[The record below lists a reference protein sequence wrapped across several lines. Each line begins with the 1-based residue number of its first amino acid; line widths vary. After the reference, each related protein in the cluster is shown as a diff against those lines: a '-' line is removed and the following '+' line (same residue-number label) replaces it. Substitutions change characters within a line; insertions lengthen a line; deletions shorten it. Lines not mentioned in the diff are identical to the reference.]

1 MPNLWDRLFHDV
13 DWSSVSDK
21 GRKLSQA
28 ARRNLITTST
38 ICATLGSF
46 SAGVGLVGSY
56 SPRAT
61 YCDPRTKPCTKVE
74 VNSFDSEALASL
86 FPRGDAKGERASD
99 LPVNVDAKYLPGY
112 GLQRTAAS
120 VLAVLLFGGGL
131 FAIAKAEEEQEEI
144 EPQLQL
150 DKQLEVKRQEIE
162 TNLEL
167 ENLENLAQIRIE
179 TNKQELME
187 AQAEMFFDRNPHMVE
202 KYLPKVDPVPQI
214 QMELPP
220 TVVEETVQPELEPEP
235 ELFFGVRLPESPAL
249 GVEFWNWE
257 WFNNRADDLPHIR
270 IIAPTNGGKT
280 TLCDWLVD
288 VVPADERIV
297 LTVKRKPHQWVG
309 LPVYGVPE
317 AYGTIREKLEDLQDE
332 RIERTR
338 LMEKGVYRGRLSAII
353 DEWKAIARNVKAIK
367 DPETKL
373 ITNPSAK
380 EIMGEQLTLSRE
392 SLIRIFAMAQ
402 GRQVITWGLEGESDI
417 LECFCTVYLG
427 SFAVEEAETMQ
438 RKYAKDSEEWA
449 TWGKVVE
456 FMRSLGKRAC
466 WVECEFGKFPAIAP
480 DLSGWKREIDSID
493 LTETQTDSLRSASH
507 RASQVIDL
515 DIPAPLFTP
524 YPPLP
529 NDISSDSLRSASH
542 RASQVIDLDIPAPL
556 FTPYPPLPNDISSDS
571 LRSASHRASELLRQN
586 LDRILGTLEQTLIQS
601 PDSGNDNLGV
611 IYPELKD
618 SVEQSELVESEPR
631 EQVLPEANAPVLD
644 EKRYTP
650 LQLTKVQLIAT
661 VSEMQSKE
669 MSQTKIVEQLWQV
682 KKSRSGWSA
691 AYREFRSLG
700 F

>member
-1 MPNLWDRLFHDV
+1 MPNLWDRLFHDI
-13 DWSSVSDK
+13 DWSSVSSQ
-21 GRKLSQA
+21 GRKLSHA
-28 ARRNLITTST
+28 ARRNLITTSA
-38 ICATLGSF
+38 ICAIAGSF

-61 YCDPRTKPCTKVE
+61 YCDNRTKPCTKVE
-74 VNSFDSEALASL
+74 VNSFDEI
-86 FPRGDAKGERASD
+86 
-99 LPVNVDAKYLPGY
+99 PVNVDAKYLPGY

-131 FAIAKAEEEQEEI
+131 FAIAKAEEEQEEV

-150 DKQLEVKRQEIE
+150 DRQLEIKRLELEANQ
-162 TNLEL
+162 EL

-187 AQAEMFFDRNPHMVE
+187 GQADLFFDRNPHMVE
-202 KYLPKVDPVPQI
+202 KYLPKVDPVVPPPI
-214 QMELPP
+214 QEEKPLI
-220 TVVEETVQPELEPEP
+220 EETVEPKLEPEP
-235 ELFFGVRLPESPAL
+235 ELFFDVKLPETPAL
-249 GVEFWNWE
+249 GVEFWDWE
-257 WFNNRADDLPHIR
+257 WFSNRADDLPHIR

-280 TLCDWLVD
+280 TLCDWLVE

-297 LTVKRKPHQWVG
+297 ITVKRKPHQWAG
-309 LPVYGVPE
+309 LPCYGVPE
-317 AYGTIREKLEDLQDE
+317 DYSTIRDKLEDLQQE

-338 LMEKGVYRGRLSAII
+338 LMAEGKYRGRLSAIV

-392 SLIRIFAMAQ
+392 LLIRIFAMAQ

-427 SFAVEEAETMQ
+427 SFAVEEAEAMQ
-438 RKYAKDSEEWA
+438 RKFSKDSEEWA

-456 FMRSLGKRAC
+456 FMRSLGKRAA
-466 WVECEFGKFPAIAP
+466 WIECEFGKFPAIAP
-480 DLSGWKREIDSID
+480 DLSGWKRDLQLKD
-493 LTETQTDSLRSASH
+493 LTETQADSEAVASH
-507 RASQVIDL
+507 RASQVIEQAVDSL
-515 DIPAPLFTP
+515 PCAPTP
-524 YPPLP
+524 YSPPP
-529 NDISSDSLRSASH
+529 GDISSD
-542 RASQVIDLDIPAPL
+542 
-556 FTPYPPLPNDISSDS
+556 
-571 LRSASHRASELLRQN
+571 ELLRQN
-586 LDRILGTLEQTLIQS
+586 LDRILGTLEQSLAQS
-601 PDSGNDNLGV
+601 PNSLDDNLGV
-611 IYPELKD
+611 IHPEITELQ
-618 SVEQSELVESEPR
+618 EQPELVESEFT
-631 EQVLPEANAPVLD
+631 EQVLSEAIAPIPD

-650 LQLTKVQLIAT
+650 LQLTKIQLIAT

>member
-1 MPNLWDRLFHDV
+1 MPNLWDWLFNDV
-13 DWSSVSDK
+13 DWSSVSSQ
-21 GRKLSQA
+21 GRKLSHA
-28 ARRNLITTST
+28 ARRNLITVSS
-38 ICATLGSF
+38 ICAIAGGL

-56 SPRAT
+56 SPRAS
-61 YCDPRTKPCTKVE
+61 YCDSRTKPCTKVE
-74 VNSFDSEALASL
+74 VNSFD
-86 FPRGDAKGERASD
+86 D
-99 LPVNVDAKYLPGY
+99 LPVNTDAKYLPGY
-112 GLQRTAAS
+112 GLQRTAGS

-150 DKQLEVKRQEIE
+150 DRQLEIKRLELEANQ
-162 TNLEL
+162 EL

-202 KYLPKVDPVPQI
+202 QYLPKPQPSVLPEI
-214 QMELPP
+214 QEVKPSIIED
-220 TVVEETVQPELEPEP
+220 VVNPEPEPEPEP
-235 ELFFGVRLPESPAL
+235 ELFFGVKLPEPPAL
-249 GVEFWNWE
+249 GVEFWDWE

-297 LTVKRKPHQWVG
+297 VTVKRKPHQWAG
-309 LPVYGVPE
+309 LEVYGVPE
-317 AYGTIREKLEDLQDE
+317 NYSVIREKLEDLQDE
-332 RIERTR
+332 RVERTR
-338 LMEKGVYRGRLSAII
+338 LMEKGIYRGRLSAIV

-402 GRQVITWGLEGESDI
+402 GRQVVTWGLEGESDI

-427 SFAVEEAETMQ
+427 SFAVEEAEAMG
-438 RKYAKDSEEWA
+438 RKFSKDSEEWA

-480 DLSGWKREIDSID
+480 DLSGWKREIETED
-493 LTETQTDSLRSASH
+493 LTETQTEQVVVTES
-507 RASQVIDL
+507 SQSVDL
-515 DIPAPLFTP
+515 DIPPLCTP
-524 YPPLP
+524 YSPLS
-529 NDISSDSLRSASH
+529 NDVSSD
-542 RASQVIDLDIPAPL
+542 
-556 FTPYPPLPNDISSDS
+556 
-571 LRSASHRASELLRQN
+571 EMLRQN
-586 LDRILGTLEQTLIQS
+586 LDRILGNLEQNLAQS
-601 PDSGNDNLGV
+601 PNSKDGNLGV
-611 IYPELKD
+611 IHSELEE
-618 SVEQSELVESEPR
+618 SEEQSELVELQPT
-631 EQVLPEANAPVLD
+631 EQVLPEAIAPVLD

-682 KKSRSGWSA
+682 QKSRSGWSK
-691 AYREFRSLG
+691 AYREFRGLG

>member
-1 MPNLWDRLFHDV
+1 MAMSSLWDWIFNDV
-13 DWSSVSDK
+13 DWDNISNK
-21 GRKLSQA
+21 GRKLSQV
-28 ARRNLITTST
+28 ARRNLITTSA
-38 ICATLGSF
+38 ICAIAGSF

-56 SPRAT
+56 SPRAI
-61 YCDPRTKPCTKVE
+61 YCDSRTKPCTKVE
-74 VNSFDSEALASL
+74 VNSFD
-86 FPRGDAKGERASD
+86 D

-112 GLQRTAAS
+112 GLQRTVAS
-120 VLAVLLFGGGL
+120 AFAVLLFGGGL
-131 FAIAKAEEEQEEI
+131 LAIAKAEDEQEEI

-150 DKQLEVKRQEIE
+150 DRQLEIKRLELEANQ
-162 TNLEL
+162 EL

-202 KYLPKVDPVPQI
+202 KYLPKVDPVIPPPI
-214 QMELPP
+214 QEEKLLIEEP
-220 TVVEETVQPELEPEP
+220 VEPELESEP
-235 ELFFGVRLPESPAL
+235 ELFFGVELPESPAL
-249 GVEFWNWE
+249 GVQFWDWQ

-297 LTVKRKPHQWVG
+297 LTVKRKPHQWAG

-427 SFAVEEAETMQ
+427 SFAVEEAEATG
-438 RKYAKDSEEWA
+438 RKYVKDSEEFA
-449 TWGKVVE
+449 TWGKVAL
-456 FMRSLGKRAC
+456 FLRSLGKRAA
-466 WVECEFGKFPAIAP
+466 WIECEFGKFPGVAP
-480 DLSGWKREIDSID
+480 DLSGWKREFQIKDSN
-493 LTETQTDSLRSASH
+493 ETQTEQVVVTEP
-507 RASQVIDL
+507 SQSVDL
-515 DIPAPLFTP
+515 DIPPLPTP
-524 YPPLP
+524 YSPLSD
-529 NDISSDSLRSASH
+529 DISSDSEA
-542 RASQVIDLDIPAPL
+542 V
-556 FTPYPPLPNDISSDS
+556 
-571 LRSASHRASELLRQN
+571 ASHRASEMLRHN
-586 LDRILGTLEQTLIQS
+586 LDRILGNLEQNLAQS
-601 PDSGNDNLGV
+601 PNSKDGNLGV
-611 IYPELKD
+611 IHPELEELQKQPELIEPELT
-618 SVEQSELVESEPR
+618 EQIL
-631 EQVLPEANAPVLD
+631 QQDAAPVLD

>member
-1 MPNLWDRLFHDV
+1 MPNLWDWLFNDV

-21 GRKLSQA
+21 RRKLNESV
-28 ARRNLITTST
+28 RRNLITTSA
-38 ICATLGSF
+38 ICAIAGSF

-61 YCDPRTKPCTKVE
+61 YCDNRTKPCTKVE
-74 VNSFDSEALASL
+74 VNSFD
-86 FPRGDAKGERASD
+86 D
-99 LPVNVDAKYLPGY
+99 LPINTRAEYLPGY

-120 VLAVLLFGGGL
+120 AFAVVLFGGGL
-131 FAIAKAEEEQEEI
+131 FAISIAQEEQEEV

-150 DKQLEVKRQEIE
+150 DRQLEIKRLELEANQ
-162 TNLEL
+162 EL

-187 AQAEMFFDRNPHMVE
+187 AQAEMFFERNPHMVE
-202 KYLPKVDPVPQI
+202 QYLPKQSP
-214 QMELPP
+214 
-220 TVVEETVQPELEPEP
+220 VVEPVKPEIVKEPKVLEAEPEPEP
-235 ELFFGVRLPESPAL
+235 ELFFGVKLPESPAL
-249 GVEFWNWE
+249 GVEFWDWQ
-257 WFNNRADDLPHIR
+257 WFNNRIDDLPHIR
-270 IIAPTNGGKT
+270 LIAPTNGGKT

-288 VVPADERIV
+288 VVPADERMV
-297 LTVKRKPHQWVG
+297 LTVKRKPHQWAG
-309 LPVYGVPE
+309 LSVYGVPE
-317 AYGTIREKLEDLQDE
+317 AYGIIREKLEWLQDE

-338 LMEKGVYRGRLSAII
+338 LMEKGIYRGRFSAIV
-353 DEWKAIARNVKAIK
+353 DEWKAIARNIKAIK

-438 RKYAKDSEEWA
+438 RKYAKDSEEFA

-456 FMRSLGKRAC
+456 FMRRSSKRAA
-466 WVECEFGKFPAIAP
+466 WIECEFGKFPAIAP
-480 DLSGWKREIDSID
+480 DLSEWKRDIQEVTKPEHELQQVVDVRVASPLGEIAPDIITSTPHTIEPTITDID
-493 LTETQTDSLRSASH
+493 DPE
-507 RASQVIDL
+507 
-515 DIPAPLFTP
+515 
-524 YPPLP
+524 
-529 NDISSDSLRSASH
+529 
-542 RASQVIDLDIPAPL
+542 
-556 FTPYPPLPNDISSDS
+556 
-571 LRSASHRASELLRQN
+571 ELLRLN
-586 LDRILGTLEQTLIQS
+586 IDRLMGNFERSFAQS
-601 PDSGNDNLGV
+601 PILESGNLKG
-611 IYPELKD
+611 IHPEFEEIEKQPE
-618 SVEQSELVESEPR
+618 SVLQKPTEQLLQQDV
-631 EQVLPEANAPVLD
+631 APIPD

-650 LQLTKVQLIAT
+650 LQLTKIQLIVT

-691 AYREFRSLG
+691 AYREFRGLG

>member
-1 MPNLWDRLFHDV
+1 MPNLWDWLFNDV
-13 DWSSVSDK
+13 DWNSVIYK
-21 GRKLSQA
+21 GQKLNHA
-28 ARRNLITTST
+28 ARRNLITVSA

-61 YCDPRTKPCTKVE
+61 YCDNRTKPCTKVE
-74 VNSFDSEALASL
+74 VNSFD
-86 FPRGDAKGERASD
+86 D
-99 LPVNVDAKYLPGY
+99 LPINTRAEYLPGY
-112 GLQRTAAS
+112 GLQRTMAS
-120 VLAVLLFGGGL
+120 AFAVVLFGSGL
-131 FAIAKAEEEQEEI
+131 FAIAKAEDEQEEI

-150 DKQLEVKRQEIE
+150 DRQLEIKRLELEANQ
-162 TNLEL
+162 EL

-187 AQAEMFFDRNPHMVE
+187 AQAEMFFERNPHMVE
-202 KYLPKVDPVPQI
+202 QYLPKQSPVVPEI
-214 QMELPP
+214 QEVKPSI
-220 TVVEETVQPELEPEP
+220 VENAVNPEPEP
-235 ELFFGVRLPESPAL
+235 DLFFGVKLPEPPAL
-249 GVEFWNWE
+249 GVEFWDWQ

-270 IIAPTNGGKT
+270 LIAPTNGGKT

-297 LTVKRKPHQWVG
+297 LTVKRKPHQWAG

-317 AYGTIREKLEDLQDE
+317 AYGIIREKLEDLQLE

-338 LMEKGVYRGRLSAII
+338 LMEKGIYRGRLSAIV
-353 DEWKAIARNVKAIK
+353 DEWKAIARNIKAIR

-380 EIMGEQLTLSRE
+380 EVMGEQLTLSRE

-427 SFAVEEAETMQ
+427 SFAVEEAEAMQ
-438 RKYAKDSEEWA
+438 RKYAKDSGEFGA
-449 TWGKVVE
+449 WGKVIE
-456 FMRSLGKRAC
+456 FLRSLGKRAA
-466 WVECEFGKFPAIAP
+466 WIECEFGKFPAIAP
-480 DLSGWKREIDSID
+480 DLSEWKRDVTTAIIEPIITKDISVIAQAPSIPEPSSLDSPP
-493 LTETQTDSLRSASH
+493 QSH
-507 RASQVIDL
+507 D
-515 DIPAPLFTP
+515 
-524 YPPLP
+524 
-529 NDISSDSLRSASH
+529 NDISSEE
-542 RASQVIDLDIPAPL
+542 Q
-556 FTPYPPLPNDISSDS
+556 
-571 LRSASHRASELLRQN
+571 LRQN
-586 LDRILGTLEQTLIQS
+586 LDRVLLGLERSLAQAGIAQNASSIANHPEVEEVDESAQTETQQQETLAL
-601 PDSGNDNLGV
+601 
-611 IYPELKD
+611 
-618 SVEQSELVESEPR
+618 SED
-631 EQVLPEANAPVLD
+631 AAPQIE

-650 LQLTKVQLIAT
+650 LQLTKIQLIAT

-691 AYREFRSLG
+691 AYREFRELG

>member
-1 MPNLWDRLFHDV
+1 MPNLWDWLFNDV

-21 GRKLSQA
+21 RRKLNESV
-28 ARRNLITTST
+28 RRNLITTSA
-38 ICATLGSF
+38 ICAIAGSF

-61 YCDPRTKPCTKVE
+61 YCDNRTKPCTKVE
-74 VNSFDSEALASL
+74 VNSFD
-86 FPRGDAKGERASD
+86 D
-99 LPVNVDAKYLPGY
+99 LPINTRAEYLPGY

-120 VLAVLLFGGGL
+120 AFAVVLFGGGL
-131 FAIAKAEEEQEEI
+131 FAISIAQEEQEEV
-144 EPQLQL
+144 EPQLQV
-150 DKQLEVKRQEIE
+150 DKQLAIKR
-162 TNLEL
+162 LEL
-167 ENLENLAQIRIE
+167 EANTELQNLENLAQTRVE
-179 TNKQELME
+179 VHEQELKE
-187 AQAEMFFDRNPHMVE
+187 SVAEMFFERNPEAIAH
-202 KYLPKVDPVPQI
+202 YLPKPEPIPEPAKPEIIKDSTA
-214 QMELPP
+214 L
-220 TVVEETVQPELEPEP
+220 ETEPEP
-235 ELFFGVRLPESPAL
+235 KPDPLFFGVKLPESPSL
-249 GVEFWNWE
+249 GVEFWDWQ

-270 IIAPTNGGKT
+270 LIAPTNGGKT

-288 VVPADERIV
+288 VVPADERMV
-297 LTVKRKPHQWVG
+297 LTVKRKPHQWAG

-317 AYGTIREKLEDLQDE
+317 AYGIIREKLEWLQQE

-338 LMEKGVYRGRLSAII
+338 LMAEGKYRGRLSGII
-353 DEWKAIARNVKAIK
+353 DEWKAIARNIKAIR

-438 RKYAKDSEEWA
+438 RKYAKDSEEFA

-456 FMRSLGKRAC
+456 FMRRSSKRAA
-466 WVECEFGKFPAIAP
+466 WIECEFGKFPAIAP
-480 DLSGWKREIDSID
+480 DLSEWKRDIQEVTKPEHELQQVVDVRVASPLGEIAPDIITSTPHTIEPTITDID
-493 LTETQTDSLRSASH
+493 DPE
-507 RASQVIDL
+507 
-515 DIPAPLFTP
+515 
-524 YPPLP
+524 
-529 NDISSDSLRSASH
+529 
-542 RASQVIDLDIPAPL
+542 
-556 FTPYPPLPNDISSDS
+556 
-571 LRSASHRASELLRQN
+571 ELLRLN
-586 LDRILGTLEQTLIQS
+586 IDRLMGNFERSFAQS
-601 PDSGNDNLGV
+601 PILESGNLKG
-611 IYPELKD
+611 IHPEFEEIEKQPE
-618 SVEQSELVESEPR
+618 SVLQEPTEQLLQQDV
-631 EQVLPEANAPVLD
+631 APIPD

-650 LQLTKVQLIAT
+650 LQLTKIQLIVT

-691 AYREFRSLG
+691 AYREFRGLG